1 VLRIWL
7 RAYGKTAKEV
17 AKMSY
22 IIAEGL
28 TKKYGSG
35 DAAVIAAA
43 DISFQIEEG
52 EFIGIM
58 GESGSG
64 KSTLLGMMGAMNA
77 PTSGRFIVDDIDIY
91 SLGQEQRADFRREF
105 LGFIFQSFHLV
116 PYLTVIENT
125 MLPLAV
131 VKAGKKQKREMA
143 QEALSQVGLPEK
155 AHRLPNQISGGEK
168 ERVAIARSI
177 VNEPPVLL
185 ADEPT
190 GNLDT
195 KTSREIME
203 LLKRLNQKGMTIVMV
218 THSPDCAGYAQRIMR
233 VSDGKLVG
241 DNSKVRSL
249 DQWQRKERKKE
260 PLPSQN
266 QAVAVG
272 SRPTG

>member
-1 VLRIWL
+1 
-7 RAYGKTAKEV
+7 
-17 AKMSY
+17 MSY
-22 IIAEGL
+22 IIAESL
-28 TKKYGSG
+28 VKKYGSG
-35 DAAVIAAA
+35 EAAVAAVA
-43 DISFQIEEG
+43 GVSFQIEEG

-91 SLGQEQRADFRREF
+91 TLGQEQRADFRREF

-143 QEALSQVGLPEK
+143 QEALSQVGLLDK
-155 AHRLPNQISGGEK
+155 AHRLPNQISGGEN
-168 ERVAIARSI
+168 ERVAIARAI

-195 KTSREIME
+195 KTSRGIME
-203 LLKRLNQKGMTIVMV
+203 LLNRLNQKGMTIVMV
-218 THSPDCAGYAQRIMR
+218 THSPECAGYAQRIMR

-241 DNSKVRSL
+241 ENSNVRSL
-249 DQWQRKERKKE
+249 DQWQRKKE

-266 QAVAVG
+266 QAAAVG
-272 SRPTG
+272 SLPTG

>member
-1 VLRIWL
+1 
-7 RAYGKTAKEV
+7 
-17 AKMSY
+17 MSY
-22 IIAEGL
+22 IIAEDL
-28 TKKYGSG
+28 TKQYGSG
-35 DAAVIAAA
+35 DAVVAAVGG
-43 DISFQIEEG
+43 ISFQIEEG

-64 KSTLLGMMGAMNA
+64 KSTLLGIMGAMNA
-77 PTSGRFIVDDIDIY
+77 PTSGRLIVDDIDIY
-91 SLGQEQRADFRREF
+91 TLGQEQRADFRREF

-116 PYLTVIENT
+116 TYLTVIENA

-131 VKAGKKQKREMA
+131 VKAGKKEKREMA
-143 QEALSQVGLPEK
+143 EEALRQVGLLDK
-155 AHRLPNQISGGEK
+155 AHRLPNQISGGEN
-168 ERVAIARSI
+168 ERVAIARAI

-233 VSDGKLVG
+233 VTDGLLVG
-241 DNSKVRSL
+241 DNSNVRSL
-249 DQWQRKERKKE
+249 DQWQRKDRKKE
-260 PLPSQN
+260 ALSNRN
-266 QAVAVG
+266 QAVALG
-272 SRPTG
+272 SLPIG

>member
-1 VLRIWL
+1 
-7 RAYGKTAKEV
+7 
-17 AKMSY
+17 MSY
-22 IIAEGL
+22 IIAENL
-28 TKKYGSG
+28 VKKYGSG
-35 DAAVIAAA
+35 DAAVAAVA
-43 DISFQIEEG
+43 GISFQIEEG

-64 KSTLLGMMGAMNA
+64 KSTLLGTMGAMNA

-91 SLGQEQRADFRREF
+91 TLGQEQRADFRREF

-131 VKAGKKQKREMA
+131 VKAAKKQKREMA
-143 QEALSQVGLPEK
+143 QEALSQVGLLDK
-155 AHRLPNQISGGEK
+155 AHRLPNQISGGEN

-203 LLKRLNQKGMTIVMV
+203 LLTRLNQKGMTIVMV
-218 THSPDCAGYAQRIMR
+218 THSPECAGYAQRIMR

-249 DQWQRKERKKE
+249 DQWQRKDRKKE
-260 PLPSQN
+260 PLPGQN

-272 SRPTG
+272 GLPTG